1 MGCTL
6 LRLGCFCFGCRGV
19 RPVRVWVVS
28 GIFGVVFI
36 LSLVHLG
43 IADLFEWR
51 SYRQGDEAHDDDDE
65 MHDRRWSGG

>member
-1 MGCTL
+1 
-6 LRLGCFCFGCRGV
+6 
-19 RPVRVWVVS
+19 
-28 GIFGVVFI
+28 
-36 LSLVHLG
+36 VHLG